1 MSLAALARRW
11 FAPDPRS
18 DAEIEDEI
26 ERELEFHLA
35 EASDELVRQGLSL
48 DAARARAR
56 ERFGDVTRV
65 RDACRRA
72 QMGDRIVVVRIQW
85 VVIVVLVL
93 VAGLF
98 AMRLRAEQALAAQ
111 QQALAQE
118 ALAQALAA
126 QAEAATAQRAR
137 AVNEALAGASR
148 ELARSTTTERVEP
161 AALDLAL
168 QPRQLLARFRERP
181 DDWRHGLALAEALA
195 ADGELALSVLR
206 EIYSEIPLAHRE
218 QLFKPFVFGS
228 GSEIA
233 VSLLDLGAH
242 DTEGSVR
249 ARAFGYLL
257 EYAFRDLSSSTVDCD
272 AWFAR
277 FGALPIADVLRE
289 NGRELVRRLGV
300 MDRDALL
307 REVPR
312 LSSLRLE
319 AARRFVPDFGSEL
332 ERAGLLAR
340 TRQWFGEQ
348 DPRLVA
354 FAVRTLDWMRLD
366 EMRVRGELQALEG
379 SPFAA
384 HEDVA
389 RAYFEL
395 VGKPGFSWAIEPLI
409 GQLRRSANGE
419 SGLALGAAS
428 ALAKIRDVRA
438 VPQALA
444 VLVDEANPQLDYAV
458 GYYTLEPLT
467 GVVYDAS
474 HDAAWWRQWWSE
486 NFPRFGGSPQ
496 LPTRK

>member
-35 EASDELVRQGLSL
+35 EASDELARQGLSL

-56 ERFGDVTRV
+56 ERFGDFSKV

-72 QMGDRIVVVRIQW
+72 QMGDRIVLVRIQW
-85 VVIVVLVL
+85 VVIVVLAL

-111 QQALAQE
+111 QQALAHD

-126 QAEAATAQRAR
+126 QAKAAAAQKVQVA
-137 AVNEALAGASR
+137 NDALAGAAR
-148 ELARSTTTERVEP
+148 ELERSAATERVEP
-161 AALDLAL
+161 AAAELAL
-168 QPRQLLARFRERP
+168 QPQQLLARFRERP
-181 DDWRHGLALAEALA
+181 DDWRHGLALAEMLA

-206 EIYSEIPLAHRE
+206 EIYPEIPLAHRE

-228 GSEIA
+228 GSELA
-233 VSLLDLGAH
+233 VQLLDLGAH
-242 DTEGSVR
+242 DVEGSVR
-249 ARAFGYLL
+249 ARAFSYLL
-257 EYAFRDLSSSTVDCD
+257 EYAFRDLSSSTVECD

-277 FGALPIADVLRE
+277 FGALPLSDVLRE
-289 NGRELVRRLGV
+289 NGRELVERLHAA
-300 MDRDALL
+300 DRDALL
-307 REVPR
+307 RELPR
-312 LSSLRLE
+312 LSSLRFE
-319 AARRFVPDFGSEL
+319 AARRFVPDFGTEL
-332 ERAGLLAR
+332 ERAGLLAQ
-340 TRQWFGEQ
+340 TRAWFGDD

-354 FAVRTLDWMRLD
+354 FAVRALDWMRLD
-366 EMRVRGELQALEG
+366 EARVRGELQALEG
-379 SPFAA
+379 SPFAT

-389 RAYFEL
+389 RAYLEL
-395 VGKPGFSWAIEPLI
+395 VGKPGFTWAIEPLI
-409 GQLRRSANGE
+409 AQLRRPASADV
-419 SGLALGAAS
+419 GLAFSAAS
-428 ALAKIRDVRA
+428 ALARIRDVRA

-458 GYYTLEPLT
+458 GYYALEPLT

-486 NFPRFGGSPQ
+486 NYPRFGGAQQ